1 MSVYRQSELTLT
13 FCLDKTWHRQQI
25 PTRDEDTRMAG
36 PPSYPDTG
44 STGEDTGTPPGPRPG
59 GRSRLRTAVVAILV
73 IAALAVMV
81 ILHLTGTLGAGT
93 HG

>member
-1 MSVYRQSELTLT
+1 
-13 FCLDKTWHRQQI
+13 
-25 PTRDEDTRMAG
+25 MAG

-44 STGEDTGTPPGPRPG
+44 STSEDTGPPPGG
-59 GRSRLRTAVVAILV
+59 ARSRLRTAVIAVLV
-73 IAALAVMV
+73 IAVLAVMV

>member
-1 MSVYRQSELTLT
+1 MT
-13 FCLDKTWHRQQI
+13 
-25 PTRDEDTRMAG
+25 G

-44 STGEDTGTPPGPRPG
+44 NTNQAASPPPPVRPRW
-59 GRSRLRTAVVAILV
+59 RTAAIVVLV

-81 ILHLTGTLGAGT
+81 ILHLTGTFGEGT

>member
-1 MSVYRQSELTLT
+1 
-13 FCLDKTWHRQQI
+13 
-25 PTRDEDTRMAG
+25 MAR
-36 PPSYPDTG
+36 PPAHPDTG
-44 STGEDTGTPPGPRPG
+44 NTSEDTGRQRPG
-59 GRSRLRTAVVAILV
+59 GARSRLRTAVIAVLV

>member
-1 MSVYRQSELTLT
+1 
-13 FCLDKTWHRQQI
+13 
-25 PTRDEDTRMAG
+25 MAG

-44 STGEDTGTPPGPRPG
+44 STSEDTGSRPG
-59 GRSRLRTAVVAILV
+59 GGRSWRRTAVIAVLV
-73 IAALAVMV
+73 IAVLAVMV

>member
-1 MSVYRQSELTLT
+1 
-13 FCLDKTWHRQQI
+13 
-25 PTRDEDTRMAG
+25 MAR

-44 STGEDTGTPPGPRPG
+44 STSEDTGPPPG
-59 GRSRLRTAVVAILV
+59 GRSPLRTVVIAVLV
-73 IAALAVMV
+73 IAVLAVMV

>member
-1 MSVYRQSELTLT
+1 MT
-13 FCLDKTWHRQQI
+13 
-25 PTRDEDTRMAG
+25 G
-36 PPSYPDTG
+36 PPSHPDTG
-44 STGEDTGTPPGPRPG
+44 ITGQASGSPPGREQRAGWPRWK
-59 GRSRLRTAVVAILV
+59 TAAIAIIV

>member
-1 MSVYRQSELTLT
+1 
-13 FCLDKTWHRQQI
+13 
-25 PTRDEDTRMAG
+25 MAG

-44 STGEDTGTPPGPRPG
+44 TTGQDSGTPPGSGQRAGRPRWK
-59 GRSRLRTAVVAILV
+59 AAAIVGIV
-73 IAALAVMV
+73 IVLLAVMV

>member
-1 MSVYRQSELTLT
+1 
-13 FCLDKTWHRQQI
+13 
-25 PTRDEDTRMAG
+25 MAR

-44 STGEDTGTPPGPRPG
+44 STSEDTGRQRPG
-59 GRSRLRTAVVAILV
+59 SGQPRLRTVVIAVLV
-73 IAALAVMV
+73 IAVLAVMV

>member
-1 MSVYRQSELTLT
+1 
-13 FCLDKTWHRQQI
+13 
-25 PTRDEDTRMAG
+25 MAG

-44 STGEDTGTPPGPRPG
+44 SHSEDTGAPPGPRPGG
-59 GRSRLRTAVVAILV
+59 GRSRLRTAVIAVLV

>member
-1 MSVYRQSELTLT
+1 MT
-13 FCLDKTWHRQQI
+13 
-25 PTRDEDTRMAG
+25 G

-44 STGEDTGTPPGPRPG
+44 TTGQDSGTPPGS
-59 GRSRLRTAVVAILV
+59 GRRAGRTRWKTAAIV
-73 IAALAVMV
+73 IIAIALLTVMV